1 MAQGLAIPVP
11 LNSVCD
17 LMHTTEKNIRL
28 GGPSLHMVFGPGS
41 FLCTNFFVLFLGEQR
56 KSILLPQMK
65 DTHNCNQSNW
75 TTSLNLKKKK
85 QVEPQGRRENKG
97 LTLGFCPQISF
108 YPSLQIWFSVQ
119 EGELMIMESWE
130 ESGGTPDYYLL
141 HSLNWNWRG
150 MDDPPLPQG
159 WHLPLNFWA
168 SHCFIKCTYLL
179 TLGLYKKRGPSLYR
193 DPYQYIL
200 LSTDNMELMAKGQK
214 H

>member
-75 TTSLNLKKKK
+75 TIALNLKKKA
-85 QVEPQGRRENKG
+85 GRTTREKREQRLDPGVLPTN
-97 LTLGFCPQISF
+97 LILSIP
-108 YPSLQIWFSVQ
+108 PNLVFSAGGGAHDN
-119 EGELMIMESWE
+119 GELRRKW
-130 ESGGTPDYYLL
+130 GDTRLLPTPQPELKL
-141 HSLNWNWRG
+141 KGHGWPPSVPRLTPASKFLSLSLFHK
-150 MDDPPLPQG
+150 M
-159 WHLPLNFWA
+159 HLFINFRT
-168 SHCFIKCTYLL
+168 I
-179 TLGLYKKRGPSLYR
+179 
-193 DPYQYIL
+193 
-200 LSTDNMELMAKGQK
+200 
-214 H
+214 